1 VKRILIF
8 PLAAILLTANGCF
21 LFKKEKEPEPVIVS
35 GETTEPVDDQPRPE
49 PEPEIEVVKPEIP
62 VPDEETAAKIAEAL
76 KKFQDGKLQQ
86 EERQDALL
94 KDLAALGTIS
104 YGDILRLLGDPNTP
118 PGYAPKIFKFFILWP
133 DAQERDTALV
143 TQLFSDDLC
152 IRTGSQKTL
161 QMLHPKAEIAYDP
174 SASEKCRY
182 LKILEWEK
190 KLGIQLNRDEQ
201 D

>member
-1 VKRILIF
+1 MKRLLIF

-21 LFKKEKEPEPVIVS
+21 LFKKEPEPEPVIVS
-35 GETTEPVDDQPRPE
+35 GNTTEPGDDQPKPDPE
-49 PEPEIEVVKPEIP
+49 PQIKIVRPEIP
-62 VPDEETAAKIAEAL
+62 VPDEATAAKIAEAL
-76 KKFQDGKLQQ
+76 KKFQDGELKQ

-104 YGDILRLLGDPNTP
+104 YGDVLRLLGDPNTP
-118 PGYAPKIFKFFILWP
+118 PGYGPKIFKFFLLWP
-133 DAQERDTALV
+133 DAKERDTALV
-143 TQLFSDDLC
+143 TQLFNDDLC

-161 QMLHPKAEIAYDP
+161 QMLHPKAEVAFDP
-174 SASEKCRY
+174 NASEKCRY